1 MRTKGM
7 KGVKAASVVKYDV
20 PEISARLANLLELY
34 QAFCYHARKEEQE
47 RTSMKLEDSDA
58 ADPPKNHFLNPT
70 PASSS
75 RWSRTLTS
83 LLATGMIPQSL
94 HGHGTAGAVTGAA
107 TINISI
113 GTKMKSQRVMAVV
126 KEKRLCMDKSTR
138 RQIFFV
144 PEDYNLSI
152 EKELS
157 TYANT
162 IDFKYMSE
170 LMNKL
175 SDSGFNPD
183 KKNPLVDQDS
193 HRHHGSQIFSLPALH
208 PLREVRT
215 LIPC

>member
-1 MRTKGM
+1 MPTSMRTKGM

-20 PEISARLANLLELY
+20 PEISARLADLLELY
-34 QAFCYHARKEEQE
+34 QAFCYHARKEEE

-70 PASSS
+70 PAS

-83 LLATGMIPQSL
+83 LLATGMTPQS
-94 HGHGTAGAVTGAA
+94 HGTAGAVTGAA
-107 TINISI
+107 INISI
-113 GTKMKSQRVMAVV
+113 GTKMSQRVMAVV

-138 RQIFFV
+138 RQIVFV